1 MHGAGYVEDPLVA
14 VPQIV
19 RIAHG
24 VDVGPVTRLRARFQT
39 AAAHG
44 RGTRN
49 TVGTFDTRGGTQ
61 LKPTSATRRLA
72 IYPGARSRPMLAR
85 TALYAYAVL
94 LVLSLLL
101 EQPIPLAIAP

>member
-1 MHGAGYVEDPLVA
+1 M
-14 VPQIV
+14 
-19 RIAHG
+19 
-24 VDVGPVTRLRARFQT
+24 ARFQ
-39 AAAHG
+39 AAAVRH

-49 TVGTFDTRGGTQ
+49 IMDTIDIRRSTH